1 MKMQQGK
8 LTNILRLLKKYI
20 YLIDPKTKIFQST
33 LKVENRTQY
42 VDHQMS
48 NAVEKQSSRGVLKK
62 RCSENMQQIYK
73 RTPMAKC
80 DFDKVTKQLYW
91 NYTSAWVFSC
101 TFSCIFSEHLFLGTH
116 LDSCFWQLK
125 IKFIQRNHYTRLWT
139 ECFIWLYEVIVS
151 LSARIIKRLYYDMRK
166 EQTWTIVN
174 IGRRLVPKFYFWEVL
189 YCGWWMQNVFK
200 FFLIKVVLLL
210 FIYSFFSVLY
220 SINCLSF
227 FN

>member
-1 MKMQQGK
+1 
-8 LTNILRLLKKYI
+8 
-20 YLIDPKTKIFQST
+20 
-33 LKVENRTQY
+33 
-42 VDHQMS
+42 
-48 NAVEKQSSRGVLKK
+48 
-62 RCSENMQQIYK
+62 MQQIYK

>member
-42 VDHQMS
+42 VNHQMS
-48 NAVEKQSSRGVLKK
+48 NAVEKRSSSGVVKK
-62 RCSENMQQIYK
+62 RCSENKQQIYK
-73 RTPMAKC
+73 RAPMAKC

-91 NYTSAWVFSC
+91 NHTSAWVFSC

-116 LDSCFWQLK
+116 LGSCFWQFK
-125 IKFIQRNHYTRLWT
+125 IRFIQRNYNTCL

-151 LSARIIKRLYYDMRK
+151 LSARIIKRL
-166 EQTWTIVN
+166 
-174 IGRRLVPKFYFWEVL
+174 
-189 YCGWWMQNVFK
+189 
-200 FFLIKVVLLL
+200 
-210 FIYSFFSVLY
+210 
-220 SINCLSF
+220 
-227 FN
+227 